1 MDEIAELV
9 RRVEACELPLQ
20 EWTHRVHLT
29 VSTWFLTNHGLEEG
43 TRLMRDTIQRFNAHN
58 GIEVTRERGYHE
70 TLTLAWLRKIDNVL
84 KEMRGE
90 YVASG
95 TRRARVGRMWRQI
108 GSVAVLLARANDVLG
123 SAHFL
128 GRARSEVHRLT

>member
-43 TRLMRDTIQRFNAHN
+43 TRLMRDTIQRFNAHD

-84 KEMRGE
+84 KKCEANTSLPERVERVLDECGDKLALLQYYSRERMMSWE
-90 YVASG
+90 
-95 TRRARVGRMWRQI
+95 ARLSWVEPDLKPI
-108 GSVAVLLARANDVLG
+108 D
-123 SAHFL
+123 
-128 GRARSEVHRLT
+128 